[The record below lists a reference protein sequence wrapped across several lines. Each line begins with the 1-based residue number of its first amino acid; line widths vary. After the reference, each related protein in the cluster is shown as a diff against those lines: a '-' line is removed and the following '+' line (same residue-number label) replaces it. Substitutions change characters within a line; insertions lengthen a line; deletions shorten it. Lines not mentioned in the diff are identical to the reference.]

1 MNFYVLCPIT
11 DNDWNNTVAV
21 KFPQCK
27 TFAVVI
33 ANYGQNTYENHG
45 CTNLHRDAVLDEE
58 ADLDVHG
65 VEVLL
70 QLLVLADQLRYVA

>member
-1 MNFYVLCPIT
+1 MNRFTVLES
-11 DNDWNNTVAV
+11 
-21 KFPQCK
+21 QSRLS
-27 TFAVVI
+27 
-33 ANYGQNTYENHG
+33 
-45 CTNLHRDAVLDEE
+45 TNLHRDAVLDEE